1 MIASCDED
9 VLLAATT
16 FAVLEIRE
24 YNVVFGYVPSYRVPL
39 YTTFPLMQLKVKDT
53 NKNQCRGWV
62 RC

>member
-24 YNVVFGYVPSYRVPL
+24 YNVVFGYVPSYSVPL
-39 YTTFPLMQLKVKDT
+39 YTTFP
-53 NKNQCRGWV
+53 
-62 RC
+62 